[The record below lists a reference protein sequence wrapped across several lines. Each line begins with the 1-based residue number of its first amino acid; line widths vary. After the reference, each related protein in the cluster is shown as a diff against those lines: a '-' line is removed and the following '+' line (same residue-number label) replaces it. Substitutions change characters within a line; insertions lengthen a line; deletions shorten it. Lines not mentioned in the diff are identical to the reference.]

1 MNIPVVDFGCYG
13 LHRNERED
21 MELDLLAKE
30 ITSALCDTGFVYLIN
45 TGVQNSEVLSI
56 MDVSRKFFM
65 LPQAVKEQYSR
76 PIDSE
81 HLNHGW
87 VATGSERL
95 NNLRPGDLKEAF
107 NVEALSEKI
116 KWPPNSLVN
125 EFQTTLEDFFRRCEQ
140 LSLRLLKVI
149 ALGLGL
155 NADDFV
161 GQHKLMNTS
170 NNMTTLR
177 SLYYPP
183 IDKSTVK
190 EGQIRCGE
198 HSDYGTITLLF
209 QGSSGGLEVMHKKG
223 EYIYSPPVP
232 GAVLVNIGDLMQ
244 RWTSDLL
251 ISTKHRV
258 MLPSDDKNIIRQSVA
273 FFVHPD
279 DDTVISCCDG
289 SNKYPPITAKNYV
302 LERFSDSYNY

>member
-1 MNIPVVDFGCYG
+1 MSITVVDFGCYG
-13 LHRNERED
+13 LQINKAED
-21 MELDLLAKE
+21 VELGILAKQ
-30 ITSALCDTGFVYLIN
+30 ITSALSDIGFVYLIN
-45 TGVQNSEVLSI
+45 TGIQNSEVLSV
-56 MDVSRKFFM
+56 MDISRKFFA
-65 LPQAVKEQYSR
+65 LPQAVKEQFSR
-76 PIDSE
+76 SFDSK

-87 VATGSERL
+87 VAIGSERL
-95 NNLRPGDLKEAF
+95 NTSRPGDLKEAF
-107 NVEALSEKI
+107 NVEALSLEI

-125 EFQTTLEDFFRRCEQ
+125 EFQTTLEGFFRHCEQ
-140 LSLRLLKVI
+140 LSLRILNII

-155 NADDFV
+155 NASDFV
-161 GQHKLMNTS
+161 SQHKLMSTNK
-170 NNMTTLR
+170 NMTTLR

-190 EGQIRCGE
+190 KGQTRCGE

-209 QGSSGGLEVMHKKG
+209 QDSSGGLEVMHRTG
-223 EYIYSPPVP
+223 EYIYSPPIP

-279 DDTVISCCDG
+279 DDTVITSCDG

-302 LERFSDSYNY
+302 LERFNDTYN